1 MKTMSKRISQIFLCT
16 MLLTAGCGGS
26 DEGKRTPAEPETQIT
41 EAMTGDVYGQY
52 EAAVSGRPQP
62 ESMTLTV
69 TCSYDMYYSDDTMS
83 AYDMDEVLQ
92 IENGDSP
99 AAHLVQN
106 IDSNGLRQTFDG
118 YYYDGRLYNTYN
130 GISYYEDM
138 EPELLLESMLVP
150 VAPAVI
156 PESALSSVTGGRNA
170 EGGTSYILRLADDGL
185 VSYFTERYDRYGL
198 DAFDGFQ
205 VRSGTVTVSF
215 DEVGYFTGEE
225 AVFDTDV
232 TLSGQEVQVIY
243 RSKVTVVDLN
253 GTVVEISEEQKE
265 AHAGYGSY
273 QDIDTGS
280 IETLTSDDDAAEET
294 VTATFRKRLVSRLN
308 YTEEEDGTYVSSFN
322 NGNESY
328 MVDFERHIFEYS
340 NRTIHY
346 IYNWKSDT
354 GQMGACS
361 LDFVTGVEG
370 SECQDSTLE
379 AIRDV
384 KSWLEMELYYC
395 GLTLK
400 DLQAEA
406 E

>member
-1 MKTMSKRISQIFLCT
+1 MKAMSKRTHMILACVL
-16 MLLTAGCGGS
+16 LLTAGCTAGETRAS
-26 DEGKRTPAEPETQIT
+26 AKPETRIT
-41 EAMTGDVYGQY
+41 STMTGDVYSNY
-52 EAAVSGRPQP
+52 EAAISGRRQP
-62 ESMTLTV
+62 DSLTLTV

-92 IENGDSP
+92 MENGENP
-99 AAHLVQN
+99 TAHLVQN

-130 GISYYEDM
+130 GITYYEDM
-138 EPELLLESMLVP
+138 EPEKLLESMLVP
-150 VAPAVI
+150 VEPSVI
-156 PESALSSVTGGRNA
+156 PESSISSIS
-170 EGGTSYILRLADDGL
+170 GGTDENGGISYILKISDECLED
-185 VSYFTERYDRYGL
+185 YFTERYDRYGL
-198 DAFDGFQ
+198 DGYDDFQ

-215 DEVGYFTGEE
+215 DEDGYFTGEE

-232 TLSGQEVQVIY
+232 SLSGQEVQVIY
-243 RSKVTVVDLN
+243 RSKVTAVNLNSTTVD
-253 GTVVEISEEQKE
+253 VSDEMKEE
-265 AHAGYGSY
+265 HASYVSY
-273 QDIDTGS
+273 QDIDTDS
-280 IETLTSDDDAAEET
+280 IETLTSDDDTAEDT
-294 VTATFRKRLVSRLN
+294 VTETFRKRLVSRLN
-308 YTEEEDGTYVSSFN
+308 YTEEEDGTFVSSFN
-322 NGNESY
+322 NDNEAY
-328 MVDFERHIFEYS
+328 MVDFERHIFKYS

-361 LDFVTGVEG
+361 LDFTTGVEG
-370 SECQDSTLE
+370 SECQESTLE

-395 GLTLK
+395 GLSLE